1 MAYATGDLNG
11 SGPFYVGL
19 DIWVG
24 AQDTP
29 GNQSRFDWVLYIG
42 CTSNGWGTWAGNA
55 QYWSTNIAGVGYSG
69 TFTLDFRPSGSS
81 GRRYAIA
88 SGSTWVGHNA
98 DGTRPGFPNYGSI
111 DTDHSSVGD
120 GTATTWVDAPTIAR
134 ATQPTLSASSFDA
147 GTAVTINTPRA
158 SGSFTHTLKYSFGSA
173 TGTIATGV
181 ATSQSWTPPLSLL
194 SQIPN
199 AASGTGTITC
209 ETYSGATLIGTK
221 TVGFTLTAGSAIV
234 PDFTTVTSSE
244 TVTAV
249 STNVGAYV
257 QNLSKLALAITGAAG
272 VYGSTIASYKIE
284 VAGQTIN
291 SASGTTPAVISASGT
306 VPIVGTV
313 TDSRGRTK
321 SKTVNVTVL
330 PYTPPVITSLDVVR
344 ATSGGTPNPDGTYLK
359 LTMNAAVQS
368 LVNGTQKNLLT
379 YQVWTRPMGTTTWV
393 SKGSWT
399 SGIAFN
405 SSRTI
410 GTGGEY
416 SIGSSYEIQITV
428 SDRFNSITAI
438 RSTATTAVPFDIS
451 ATGTGHGKIHER
463 GALDVGGD
471 GYFTGKV
478 EVDGNLIVDGSVSFG
493 GVVFSP
499 SSWMRGTTAQRD
511 AFFGT
516 PTTDAARAAL
526 ANLRAQWWNT
536 EKSWLEVYY
545 APAGTAGL
553 TVQGILAGRPAG
565 WYPISGNLPRVK
577 INIPTIGGISVNRF
591 KFRNSPGYPYWT
603 DPPADQILG
612 VTVDNVTG
620 LITLPIVGTYA
631 VSWNLGQG
639 TGSGNSLVIGAA
651 VNSTGDTSAPAGSV
665 YDVNGLFGGLEMPSS
680 PTNYTFNSS
689 PSGLCVTTSS
699 PTDNITF
706 WFGAGTGNTTII
718 DWASR
723 VGMKIG
729 QYLALDYVGPPL
741 LAR

>member
-306 VPIVGTV
+306 VPIVGTI

-368 LVNGTQKNLLT
+368 LMNGTQKNLLT

-416 SIGSSYEIQITV
+416 SIGSSYEMQITV

-451 ATGTGHGKIHER
+451 ATGTGHGKVHER

-478 EVDGNLIVDGSVSFG
+478 EVDGNLIVDGTVSFG

-526 ANLRAQWWNT
+526 ANLQPVWYNT
-536 EKSWLEVYY
+536 TTGRQETYY
-545 APAGTAGL
+545 ALASISGL
-553 TVQGILAGRPAG
+553 TVPGLASFLTSG
-565 WYPISGNLPRVK
+565 WYAMPATEWAGKSGPSSYIAAYKCGWARGIASAGSTLDATTSTSQVKIGIDGIYECHSYLRGGASGNAAYSGLGLDGDRAAFELRS
-577 INIPTIGGISVNRF
+577 NPTSGPMLGL
-591 KFRNSPGYPYWT
+591 WT
-603 DPPADQILG
+603 HDHPAATNNFTVSHYLG
-612 VTVDNVTG
+612 QLYAGD
-620 LITLPIVGTYA
+620 LITAGPYTSGTDIA
-631 VSWNLGQG
+631 LSSAAS
-639 TGSGNSLVIGAA
+639 SGML
-651 VNSTGDTSAPAGSV
+651 SV
-665 YDVNGLFGGLEMPSS
+665 RRIS
-680 PTNYTFNSS
+680 
-689 PSGLCVTTSS
+689 
-699 PTDNITF
+699 
-706 WFGAGTGNTTII
+706 
-718 DWASR
+718 
-723 VGMKIG
+723 
-729 QYLALDYVGPPL
+729 
-741 LAR
+741 